1 MDKSKIFDEPS
12 SVTAKEGEVRVDGP
26 DGVNVS
32 LTPEAALESGE
43 RLIEEAAT
51 AAGQRWLR
59 ELPHHEQD
67 EPAPR

>member
-26 DGVNVS
+26 DGVDVS

-43 RLIEEAAT
+43 RLIEEAET
-51 AAGQRWLR
+51 AAGQRLLR